1 MTTTLQRERHPSR
14 NGAAPPRPFDLDGA
28 GSTPRRG
35 RGPELT
41 IGALIVAVFAL
52 AGTWFYANSTDHDA
66 VLALRNPVERGSII
80 TADDLQ
86 VVQINSDDA
95 LNVLGRD
102 QAGAVVGQIALNDLS
117 AGTLITTD
125 HVAASAA
132 IEPGDGVVGLALD
145 PGEYP
150 TLSLRPGDR
159 VRVVEVPGGSD
170 TGDADVVLA
179 AEAEIV
185 DVTPIGVQHQLF
197 VSLSVD
203 TSEADAIARAGA
215 RDRVRLVQVAGS

>member
-1 MTTTLQRERHPSR
+1 M
-14 NGAAPPRPFDLDGA
+14 
-28 GSTPRRG
+28 
-35 RGPELT
+35 
-41 IGALIVAVFAL
+41 
-52 AGTWFYANSTDHDA
+52 
-66 VLALRNPVERGSII
+66 
-80 TADDLQ
+80 
-86 VVQINSDDA
+86 
-95 LNVLGRD
+95 
-102 QAGAVVGQIALNDLS
+102 
-117 AGTLITTD
+117 
-125 HVAASAA
+125 
-132 IEPGDGVVGLALD
+132 VGLALD

-170 TGDADVVLA
+170 TGHADVVLA

>member
-1 MTTTLQRERHPSR
+1 MTTTLRRERHPSR
-14 NGAAPPRPFDLDGA
+14 NGTSPPQPFDLDGA
-28 GSTPRRG
+28 ESTGGRG

-41 IGALIVAVFAL
+41 IGILIVAVFAL
-52 AGTWFYANSTDHDA
+52 AGTWFYANSTDHEA
-66 VLALRNPVERGSII
+66 VLALRTPVDRGSVV

-86 VVQINSDDA
+86 VVQISSDDA

-102 QAGAVVGQIALNDLS
+102 QASAVVGQIALSDLS
-117 AGTLITTD
+117 PGTLITSD
-125 HVAASAA
+125 DVAASAA

-150 TLSLRPGDR
+150 TLSLRPGDL
-159 VRVVEVPGGSD
+159 VRVVQVPGGTETD
-170 TGDADVVLA
+170 TADVVLA

-185 DVTPIGVQHQLF
+185 DVAPIGVQQQLF
-197 VSLSVD
+197 VSLAVD

-215 RDRVRLVQVAGS
+215 RDRVGLIQVAGS